1 MNTIFYFAIGCA
13 VLGGMGVAIVNL
25 DADEDAIRRR
35 CIRYYSHII
44 ATLVI
49 IITIFTSLF
58 PILTILIIL
67 AGYYEV
73 IRAVFRYKNRNLP
86 LLISSVAGF
95 TLIAAGFLFFSFV
108 FNPYFLFSIY
118 LQVLMFDIFSQVTI
132 FLLKKAGLSK
142 NGNSTKT
149 VESVSGGFLFCVITA
164 VIVSGMMNVSF
175 MVSLFIGVLT
185 ATTVVTGDLLDNW
198 FKRKMHIRYY
208 SKLLPGQG
216 GFLDRFDSYMVAG
229 LVYYCLS
236 ITVLKELLAPFLV
249 AG

>member
-1 MNTIFYFAIGCA
+1 MNTIFYFVVGCA

-25 DADEDAIRRR
+25 DADEEAIRRR
-35 CIRYYSHII
+35 WIRYYTHII

-73 IRAVFRYKNRNLP
+73 IRAVYRFKNRNLP
-86 LLISSVAGF
+86 LLISAMAGF

-108 FNPYFLFSIY
+108 FNPYFLFSVY
-118 LQVLMFDIFSQVTI
+118 LQVLMFDIFGQVTI
-132 FLLKKAGLSK
+132 FLLKKAGFSK
-142 NGNSTKT
+142 TKNRS
-149 VESVSGGFLFCVITA
+149 VESVSGGFIFCVITA
-164 VIVSGMMNVSF
+164 VIVSGMLNVSF

-208 SKLLPGQG
+208 SKLLPGHG

-236 ITVLKELLAPFLV
+236 ITVLKDLLAPFLV
-249 AG
+249 TG